1 MSEINNATINS
12 KTYSKITSIPKSAP
26 KPNIKRLMQEEK
38 ELKDEQL
45 KKEGI
50 HVDIIRDYSNN
61 NDPNKD
67 VNNDP
72 NIDLSY
78 DTVNCCIVGP
88 ADSPYEGGFF
98 FFEIKIPPDY
108 PFSPPKVMFKSLEKT
123 VRFHPNLYTEGKVC
137 LSIIGTWNGPAW
149 APCMKIKTVILTIQ
163 SILFK
168 NSIVNEP
175 AYSKYTEEQG
185 KSYDIITQY
194 NTFRFGVIKM
204 MNTPPSGFQVFLPVM
219 KAHLISNRDFYFN
232 HIQSKKEETK
242 NTNFTV
248 ELIDKFFRLKQ
259 VANYVELEQMLL
271 ELYSNL

>member
-1 MSEINNATINS
+1 MSSSNNFAVKSESNS
-12 KTYSKITSIPKSAP
+12 NVTSIPRSVP
-26 KPNIKRLMQEEK
+26 KPNSKRLMQEEK

-50 HVDIIRDYSNN
+50 HVHIVRNNN
-61 NDPNKD
+61 ND
-67 VNNDP
+67 NND
-72 NIDLSY
+72 NDNDSNESRSY
-78 DTVNCCIVGP
+78 DTVNCCIIGP
-88 ADSPYEGGFF
+88 ADSPYEGMFL

-137 LSIIGTWNGPAW
+137 LSIIGTWSGPGW

-163 SILFK
+163 SILVK
-168 NSIVNEP
+168 NPIVNEP
-175 AYSKYTEEQG
+175 AYSRYTEEQG

-194 NTFRFGVIKM
+194 NAFRYGVIKM
-204 MNTPPSGFQVFLPVM
+204 VNTPPPGFEVFHPVM

-242 NTNFTV
+242 DTNFTV
-248 ELIDKFFRLKQ
+248 ELVDKFFRLKQ
-259 VANYVELEQMLL
+259 IANYDELEQMFL
-271 ELYSNL
+271 ELYSNF